1 MENRVDHNIITNIVK
16 KNSRVLDIGCAD
28 GTLLKILKSQKNISG
43 QGIEIDH
50 IKVENCLRKGLS
62 VVEGD
67 ANFEIVNF
75 PDYSFDYVILSQ
87 TLQTVAR
94 PKWVLKEILRIGKNA
109 IISFP
114 NFGHWLCRFQLFLNG
129 KMPVTEDLKLS
140 WYDTQNI
147 HLCTVKDFLEL
158 LKDMQLQTDKIYG
171 ITRNKKIIQ
180 SNKSLLNIFAAH
192 AVLLVTKKTKNK
204 FRLA

>member
-158 LKDMQLQTDKIYG
+158 LKDMKLHTDEIFG

-192 AVLLVTKKTKNK
+192 AVLLVTKKTKNNS
-204 FRLA
+204 

>member
-94 PKWVLKEILRIGKNA
+94 PKWVLKEILRIGKSSLD
-109 IISFP
+109 I
-114 NFGHWLCRFQLFLNG
+114 
-129 KMPVTEDLKLS
+129 KLIY
-140 WYDTQNI
+140 W
-147 HLCTVKDFLEL
+147 HLVHL
-158 LKDMQLQTDKIYG
+158 M
-171 ITRNKKIIQ
+171 
-180 SNKSLLNIFAAH
+180 H
-192 AVLLVTKKTKNK
+192 
-204 FRLA
+204 

>member
-1 MENRVDHNIITNIVK
+1 MIIRTDHNIITNIVK

-28 GTLLKILKSQKNISG
+28 GTLLKTLKSKKNISG

-50 IKVENCLRKGLS
+50 TKVEDCLKKGLS

-67 ANFEIVNF
+67 ANFEITNF
-75 PDYSFDYVILSQ
+75 PDFSFDYVILSQ
-87 TLQTVAR
+87 TLQTVAK
-94 PKWVLKEILRIGKNA
+94 PKWILNEILRIGKNA

-114 NFGHWLCRFQLFLNG
+114 NFGHWLCRFQLLLNG

-147 HLCTVKDFLEL
+147 HLCTVKDLLEL
-158 LKDMQLQTDKIYG
+158 LKDMELSTKKIYG

-180 SNKSLLNIFAAH
+180 SNNSLLNIFAAH
-192 AVLLVTKKTKNK
+192 AVLLVAKNN
-204 FRLA
+204 

>member
-1 MENRVDHNIITNIVK
+1 MEKRIDHNIITNIIK

-28 GTLLKILKSQKNISG
+28 GTLLKTLKSKKNISG

-50 IKVENCLRKGLS
+50 TKVETCLKKGLS

-67 ANFEIVNF
+67 ANFEITNF
-75 PDYSFDYVILSQ
+75 PDYSFDYVVLSQ
-87 TLQTVAR
+87 TLQTVAK
-94 PKWVLKEILRIGKNA
+94 PKWVLNEILRIGKNA

-114 NFGHWLCRFQLFLNG
+114 NFGHWLCRFQLFLKG

-147 HLCTVKDFLEL
+147 HLCTVNDFLEL
-158 LKDMQLQTDKIYG
+158 LKDMQLQTKEIYG
-171 ITRNKKIIQ
+171 ISKNKKIIQ
-180 SNKSLLNIFAAH
+180 SNKRFLNIFAAH
-192 AVLLVTKKTKNK
+192 AVLLVTKKY
-204 FRLA
+204 

>member
-109 IISFP
+109 IIYFP

-140 WYDTQNI
+140 WYDSKYSFMY
-147 HLCTVKDFLEL
+147 CKGF
-158 LKDMQLQTDKIYG
+158 
-171 ITRNKKIIQ
+171 
-180 SNKSLLNIFAAH
+180 
-192 AVLLVTKKTKNK
+192 
-204 FRLA
+204 FRVIKRYESSQ

>member
-1 MENRVDHNIITNIVK
+1 MTNERKDHLIILDIVK

-28 GTLLKILKSQKNISG
+28 GTLLKMLKKEKYISG

-50 IKVENCLRKGLS
+50 KKVEKCIRKGLS

-67 ANFEIVNF
+67 ANYEIKNF

-87 TLQTVAR
+87 TLQTVSQ
-94 PKWVLKEILRIGKNA
+94 PKWILNEIFRIGKNA

-114 NFGHWLCRFQLFLNG
+114 NFGHWLCRLQLFILG
-129 KMPVTEDLKLS
+129 RMPVTEDLKLT

-147 HLCTVKDFLEL
+147 HLCTVKDFLQL
-158 LKDMQLQTDKIYG
+158 LEEMQLQSSQVYG
-171 ITRNKKIIQ
+171 ITRNKKIIRY
-180 SNKSLLNIFAAH
+180 NKSFLNIFAAH
-192 AVLLVTKKTKNK
+192 VVLLVNK
-204 FRLA
+204 SN

>member
-1 MENRVDHNIITNIVK
+1 MEMRKDHSIIANIVK

-28 GTLLKILKSQKNISG
+28 GTLLKVLKSKKNISG

-50 IKVENCLRKGLS
+50 TKVENCLRKGLS

-67 ANFEIVNF
+67 ANFEIINF
-75 PDYSFDYVILSQ
+75 PDHSFDYVILSQ
-87 TLQTVAR
+87 TLQTVSQ
-94 PKWVLKEILRIGKNA
+94 PKWVLSEILRIGKNA

-114 NFGHWLCRFQLFLNG
+114 NFGHWLCRVQLLLYG

-158 LKDMQLQTDKIYG
+158 LKVMKLNTKEIYG
-171 ITRNKKIIQ
+171 ITRKKNSIQ
-180 SNKSLLNIFAAH
+180 SNQWLLNIFAAH
-192 AVLLVTKKTKNK
+192 AVLVVTKKN
-204 FRLA
+204 

>member
-94 PKWVLKEILRIGKNA
+94 PKWVMKEILRIGKNA

-140 WYDTQNI
+140 WYDTKNI

-158 LKDMQLQTDKIYG
+158 LKDMNLHNDEIYG

-192 AVLLVTKKTKNK
+192 AVLLVTKKN
-204 FRLA
+204 

>member
-1 MENRVDHNIITNIVK
+1 MRKRIDHNIIVNIVK
-16 KNSRVLDIGCAD
+16 KKSRVLDIGCAD
-28 GTLLKILKSQKNISG
+28 GTLLKTLKSKKLTSG

-50 IKVENCLRKGLS
+50 TKVETCLRKGLS

-67 ANFEIVNF
+67 ANFEITNF

-87 TLQTVAR
+87 TLQTVAK
-94 PKWVLKEILRIGKNA
+94 PKWLLAEILRIGKNA

-114 NFGHWLCRFQLFLNG
+114 NFGHWLCRFQLFLKG

-158 LKDMQLQTDKIYG
+158 IEDMQFHTEDIYG
-171 ITRNKKIIQ
+171 IMRNKKIIR

-192 AVLLVTKKTKNK
+192 AVFHIKKNN
-204 FRLA
+204 

>member
-1 MENRVDHNIITNIVK
+1 MEIRKDHSIIANIVK

-28 GTLLKILKSQKNISG
+28 GTLLKVLKSKKNISG

-50 IKVENCLRKGLS
+50 TKVENCLRKGLS

-67 ANFEIVNF
+67 ANFEIINF
-75 PDYSFDYVILSQ
+75 PDHSFDYVILSQ
-87 TLQTVAR
+87 TLQTVSQ
-94 PKWVLKEILRIGKNA
+94 PKWVLSEILRIGKNA

-114 NFGHWLCRFQLFLNG
+114 NFGHWLCRFQLLLYG

-147 HLCTVKDFLEL
+147 HLCTIRDFLEL
-158 LKDMQLQTDKIYG
+158 LKVMKLNTKEIYG
-171 ITRNKKIIQ
+171 ITRKKKTIQ
-180 SNKSLLNIFAAH
+180 SDQRLLNIFAAH
-192 AVLLVTKKTKNK
+192 AVLVVTKKN
-204 FRLA
+204 

>member
-1 MENRVDHNIITNIVK
+1 MIIRTDHNIITNIVK

-28 GTLLKILKSQKNISG
+28 GTLLKTLKSKKNISG

-50 IKVENCLRKGLS
+50 TKVEDCLRKGLS

-67 ANFEIVNF
+67 ANFEITNF
-75 PDYSFDYVILSQ
+75 PDFSFDYVILSQ
-87 TLQTVAR
+87 TLQTVAK
-94 PKWVLKEILRIGKNA
+94 PKWILNEILRIGKNA

-114 NFGHWLCRFQLFLNG
+114 NFGHWLCRFQLLLNG

-147 HLCTVKDFLEL
+147 HLCTVKDLLEL
-158 LKDMQLQTDKIYG
+158 LKDMELSTKKIYG

-180 SNKSLLNIFAAH
+180 SNNSLLNIFAAH
-192 AVLLVTKKTKNK
+192 AVLLVAKNN
-204 FRLA
+204 

>member
-158 LKDMQLQTDKIYG
+158 LKDMKLHTDEVYG

-180 SNKSLLNIFAAH
+180 SNKSLLNIFSAH
-192 AVLLVTKKTKNK
+192 AVLLVTKKTKNNS
-204 FRLA
+204 

>member
-158 LKDMQLQTDKIYG
+158 LKDMKLHTDEIYG

-192 AVLLVTKKTKNK
+192 AVLLVTKKN
-204 FRLA
+204 

>member
-1 MENRVDHNIITNIVK
+1 MIIRTDHNIITNIVK

-28 GTLLKILKSQKNISG
+28 GTLLKTLKSKKNISG

-50 IKVENCLRKGLS
+50 TKVEDCLRKGLS

-67 ANFEIVNF
+67 ANFEITNF
-75 PDYSFDYVILSQ
+75 PDFSFDYVILSQ
-87 TLQTVAR
+87 TLQTVAK
-94 PKWVLKEILRIGKNA
+94 PKWILNEILRIGKNA

-114 NFGHWLCRFQLFLNG
+114 NFGHWLCRFQLLLNG

-147 HLCTVKDFLEL
+147 HLCTVKDLLEL
-158 LKDMQLQTDKIYG
+158 LKDMELSTKKIYG
-171 ITRNKKIIQ
+171 ITRNKKVIQ
-180 SNKSLLNIFAAH
+180 SNNSLLNIFAAH
-192 AVLLVTKKTKNK
+192 AVLLVAKKN
-204 FRLA
+204 

>member
-1 MENRVDHNIITNIVK
+1 MEIRKDHSIIANIVK

-28 GTLLKILKSQKNISG
+28 GTLLKVLKSKKNISG

-50 IKVENCLRKGLS
+50 TKVENCLRKGLS

-67 ANFEIVNF
+67 ANFEIINF
-75 PDYSFDYVILSQ
+75 PDHSFDYVILSQ
-87 TLQTVAR
+87 TLQTVSQ
-94 PKWVLKEILRIGKNA
+94 PKWVLSEILRIGKNA

-114 NFGHWLCRFQLFLNG
+114 NFGHWLCRFQLLLYG

-147 HLCTVKDFLEL
+147 HLCTIKDFLEL
-158 LKDMQLQTDKIYG
+158 LKVMKLNTKEIYG
-171 ITRNKKIIQ
+171 ITRKKKTIQ
-180 SNKSLLNIFAAH
+180 SDQRLLNIFAAH
-192 AVLLVTKKTKNK
+192 AVLVVTKKTKSIS
-204 FRLA
+204 

>member
-1 MENRVDHNIITNIVK
+1 MEIRKDHSIIANIVK

-28 GTLLKILKSQKNISG
+28 GTLLKVLKSKKNISG

-50 IKVENCLRKGLS
+50 TKVENCLRKGLS

-67 ANFEIVNF
+67 ANFEIINF
-75 PDYSFDYVILSQ
+75 PDHSFDYVILSQ
-87 TLQTVAR
+87 TLQTVSQ
-94 PKWVLKEILRIGKNA
+94 PKWVLSEILRIGKNA

-114 NFGHWLCRFQLFLNG
+114 NFGHWLCRFQLLLYG

-147 HLCTVKDFLEL
+147 HLCTIKDFLEL
-158 LKDMQLQTDKIYG
+158 LKVMKLNTKEIYG
-171 ITRNKKIIQ
+171 ITRKKKTIQ
-180 SNKSLLNIFAAH
+180 SDQRLLNIFAAH
-192 AVLLVTKKTKNK
+192 AVLVVTKKTKSIS
-204 FRLA
+204 L

>member
-1 MENRVDHNIITNIVK
+1 MIIRTDHNIITNIVK

-28 GTLLKILKSQKNISG
+28 GTLLKTLKSKKNISG

-50 IKVENCLRKGLS
+50 TKVEDCLKKGLS
-62 VVEGD
+62 VVEVD
-67 ANFEIVNF
+67 ANFEITNF
-75 PDYSFDYVILSQ
+75 PDFSFDYVILSQ
-87 TLQTVAR
+87 TLQTVAK
-94 PKWVLKEILRIGKNA
+94 PKWILNEILRIGKNA

-114 NFGHWLCRFQLFLNG
+114 NFGHWLCRFQLLLNG

-147 HLCTVKDFLEL
+147 HLCTVKDLLEL
-158 LKDMQLQTDKIYG
+158 LKDMELSTKKIYG

-180 SNKSLLNIFAAH
+180 SNNSLLNIFAAH
-192 AVLLVTKKTKNK
+192 AVLLVAKKN
-204 FRLA
+204 

>member
-158 LKDMQLQTDKIYG
+158 LKDMKLHNDEIYG

-192 AVLLVTKKTKNK
+192 AVLLVTKKTKNNS
-204 FRLA
+204 